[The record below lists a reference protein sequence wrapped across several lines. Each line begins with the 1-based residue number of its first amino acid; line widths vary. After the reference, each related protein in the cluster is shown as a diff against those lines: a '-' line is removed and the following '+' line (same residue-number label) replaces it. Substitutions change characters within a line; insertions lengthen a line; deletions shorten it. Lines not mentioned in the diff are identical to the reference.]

1 MIPVRSFEQFHLEQF
16 AHAVERAVAPL
27 RSGWIQDPLPVRVLT
42 RDGQQLEFR
51 LVEVDLYDRELVGT
65 RFDRSPIRLS
75 LANVQTV
82 FRRHPRVPRLLLI
95 WFSWTAAG
103 AWGGF
108 LLTAGHHWLTPGL
121 DTFVGA
127 CCGAVTAGALSWLLR
142 DWRAL
147 YRWVAIYGSP
157 AA

>member
-1 MIPVRSFEQFHLEQF
+1 MIVRSFEQFHLEQF
-16 AHAVERAVAPL
+16 AHAVERAVGPL
-27 RSGWIQDPLPVRVLT
+27 RSGWIQDPLRVRVLT
-42 RDGQQLEFR
+42 KHGQQLEFR

-65 RFDRSPIRLS
+65 RFDRSPIRLP

-82 FRRHPRVPRLLLI
+82 FRRHPHVPRSLLI

-108 LLTAGHHWLTPGL
+108 LLTSGHHWLTPGL

-127 CCGAVTAGALSWLLR
+127 CCGAVAAGALSWLLR
-142 DWRAL
+142 DWRAM